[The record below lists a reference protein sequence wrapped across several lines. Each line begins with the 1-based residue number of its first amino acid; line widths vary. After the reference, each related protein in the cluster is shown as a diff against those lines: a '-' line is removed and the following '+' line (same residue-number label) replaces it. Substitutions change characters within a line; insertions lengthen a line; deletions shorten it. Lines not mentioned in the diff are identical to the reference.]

1 MHATAIVAGAMA
13 SGLLCACSG
22 SPGGAGAVSGPGGY
36 VPGLKGRIAV
46 RAGAAQSVLYVAD
59 QFNQRIAIF
68 AQGGGGNPAPIGQI
82 TSGIAGPDGLFVDRN
97 GTLYVC
103 NFGAGTVTEYPAGQ
117 TSPSK
122 TLTGTIGPKYVTA
135 GNDGTVY
142 VSDFANGSS
151 GKVYEY
157 AGGSTTPT
165 LAIPISPYPA
175 GLALDSHNRL
185 YVAYGDTTN
194 NDLEVL
200 RFAPGKTKG
209 KNLGI
214 HQKSGN
220 PGGMTIDNHQDLVI
234 ADQAFAVVDIF
245 PPGAT
250 SPSKQIGGFN
260 LAYQVA
266 LNKADTRLWVSDPF
280 GPSVQQVTY
289 PAGVPTQSRSN
300 SLSGAFGVATS
311 PEGAH

>member
-1 MHATAIVAGAMA
+1 MRLIRLCAGVAVAA
-13 SGLLCACSG
+13 LLCACAG
-22 SPGGAGAVSGPGGY
+22 SPGGSGVAAPGFA
-36 VPGLKGRIAV
+36 PSLKGALGV
-46 RAGAAQSVLYVAD
+46 RPAAGQSLLYVAD

-68 AQGGGGNPAPIGQI
+68 SQGGGGNPAPIGQI

-117 TSPSK
+117 TVPSK

-142 VSDFANGSS
+142 VSDFANGSN

-165 LAIPISPYPA
+165 ASISITPYPA
-175 GLALDSHNRL
+175 GIALDSHNRL
-185 YVAYGDTTN
+185 YVAYGDSAHS
-194 NDLEVL
+194 DLEVL
-200 RFAPGKTKG
+200 RFAPGKTRG

-214 HQKSGN
+214 HQKYGN
-220 PGGMTIDNHQDLVI
+220 PGGMTIDNKQDLVI
-234 ADQAFAVVDIF
+234 ADQAFAQVDIF

-250 SPSKQIGGFN
+250 LPSKQIGGFN
-260 LAYQVA
+260 LAYQIA

-289 PAGVPTQSRSN
+289 PGGTKTQSRSN